1 MIIMQQNAQLLSQ
14 TSRRQLL
21 LASEAEIEEYKYFW
35 TLLQLQFILQ

>member
-1 MIIMQQNAQLLSQ
+1 MQQNAQLLISE

-35 TLLQLQFILQ
+35 TFLQLQFSLE